1 MKVVGVGAILDSEL
15 GQRRVSEWGLD
26 FTNIADRGEVW
37 SKFGVINQP
46 AFAVVTSGGNV
57 LTHMGHLDL
66 KGIFSLIEKA
76 KYIS

>member
-1 MKVVGVGAILDSEL
+1 MGVGAIFDSEL
-15 GQRRVSEWGLD
+15 GRKRVLEWGLD

-46 AFAVVTSGGNV
+46 AFAVVTSEGNV

>member
-1 MKVVGVGAILDSEL
+1 VVGVGAILNPEL
-15 GQRRVSEWGLD
+15 GRKRVLEWGLD
-26 FTNIADRGEVW
+26 FTNIADTGEVW
-37 SKFGVINQP
+37 GKFGVINQP

-76 KYIS
+76 KYVS